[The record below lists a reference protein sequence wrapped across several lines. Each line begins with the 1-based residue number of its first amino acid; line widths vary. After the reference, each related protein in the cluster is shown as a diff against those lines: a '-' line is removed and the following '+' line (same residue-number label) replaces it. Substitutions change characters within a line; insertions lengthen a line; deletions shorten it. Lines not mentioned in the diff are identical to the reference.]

1 MDPNRVKSTLKDRL
15 NSIPEMNLGEGVPET
30 KLTLEGREAIAE
42 EAREIFVRNMDLMTS
57 VEGVS
62 RVWTRWIFQFVLF
75 IAVGLAFFQIMSRGN
90 FLPSEPVVV

>member
-15 NSIPEMNLGEGVPET
+15 NSIPEMNLSEGVPET

-62 RVWTRWIFQFVLF
+62 RVWTRWIFRAVLF
-75 IAVGLAFFQIMSRGN
+75 VAVALALYQILFSGSGI
-90 FLPSEPVVV
+90 PSEPLVI